1 MCGSAGGGGEGLVGK
16 RVGQIIGGMADVVGV
31 SESWCVCV
39 GREEVHGVKYPVVVG
54 FGIGDGVASVVFH
67 GGANIPSFGAVGTPG
82 AAVVGFLMG
91 DDFGAWWG
99 HGGGIEIKLAMEECV
114 GADFGMDSGGVE

>member
-1 MCGSAGGGGEGLVGK
+1 
-16 RVGQIIGGMADVVGV
+16 MADVVGV
-31 SESWCVCV
+31 GETGCGGVC
-39 GREEVHGVKYPVVVG
+39 GEEIHSVKDAMMVG

-67 GGANIPSFGAVGTPG
+67 GGANIPSFCAVGTPG
-82 AAVVGFLMG
+82 AAVGGFLMG

-114 GADFGMDSGGVE
+114 GADFGMDSGGSE